1 MMANIPV
8 QVPADFR
15 YYTAYCKGRPQHDR
29 LDPFLLRHPS
39 MKCSRRAKIFSPFDA
54 LRGFRDTLSDAEKG
68 LVSR

>member
-29 LDPFLLRHPS
+29 LDPFLRRHPS

-54 LRGFRDTLSDAEKG
+54 LRGFRDALSEAEECS
-68 LVSR
+68 VSR